1 MPKSSVLPPG
11 RLRLNVSS
19 QLDLCK
25 AMDGRQT
32 VCGPGEMRSSG
43 VPVRDQTQNLF
54 IEHTQIPIN

>member
-1 MPKSSVLPPG
+1 
-11 RLRLNVSS
+11 
-19 QLDLCK
+19 
-25 AMDGRQT
+25 MDGRQT